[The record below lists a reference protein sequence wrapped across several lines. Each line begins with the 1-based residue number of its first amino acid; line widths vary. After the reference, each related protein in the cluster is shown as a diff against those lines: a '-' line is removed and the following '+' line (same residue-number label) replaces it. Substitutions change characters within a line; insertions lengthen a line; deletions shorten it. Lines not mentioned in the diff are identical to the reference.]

1 MKRCMICGR
10 EEYLPFT
17 CKFCGD
23 VFCAEHRLPEKHH
36 CPGLAGLKDM
46 SKGIIYSPTPGGT
59 KIAQKRRPRIPLPS
73 LPIYSYSQAIL
84 MMCVVSFFLQIF
96 PLYNEMFALYP
107 THVIARPWTL
117 VTYIFLHG
125 SFAHLLFNMLFLFFF
140 GPRLESLVG
149 SKTFLEIY
157 LGSGVIAGIGHVLT
171 SSSPVVGASGA
182 LYGIFGC
189 LAIIAPYIIVF
200 VYFIPMKITHAVIL
214 FAIMD
219 FLLMGSGD
227 MIAHA
232 AHLSGLLV
240 GIVYGIKLKRS
251 LRRTPYLGF

>member
-1 MKRCMICGR
+1 MKC
-10 EEYLPFT
+10 
-17 CKFCGD
+17 
-23 VFCAEHRLPEKHH
+23 
-36 CPGLAGLKDM
+36 
-46 SKGIIYSPTPGGT
+46 SP
-59 KIAQKRRPRIPLPS
+59 
-73 LPIYSYSQAIL
+73 Y
-84 MMCVVSFFLQIF
+84 
-96 PLYNEMFALYP
+96 
-107 THVIARPWTL
+107 TL
-117 VTYIFLHG
+117 
-125 SFAHLLFNMLFLFFF
+125 

-149 SKTFLEIY
+149 SKTFLGIY

-189 LAIIAPYIIVF
+189 LAIIAPYIVVF
-200 VYFIPMKITHAVIL
+200 VYFIPMKITHTVIL

-240 GIVYGIKLKRS
+240 GLVYGMRLKRRGS
-251 LRRTPYLGF
+251 LKHTI

>member
-1 MKRCMICGR
+1 M
-10 EEYLPFT
+10 PFT

-23 VFCAEHRLPEKHH
+23 SFCAEHRLPEKHH
-36 CPGLAGLKDM
+36 CPGLAGLKDR
-46 SKGIIYSPTPGGT
+46 SNILYYPIKTV
-59 KIAQKRRPRIPLPS
+59 QKRRPKVS
-73 LPIYSYSQAIL
+73 LPIYGYSQAIL
-84 MMCVVSFFLQIF
+84 LACVTSFFLQIF

-107 THVIARPWTL
+107 AHVIARPWTL
-117 VTYIFLHG
+117 VTYMFLHG

-149 SKTFLEIY
+149 SKTFLGIY

-189 LAIIAPYIIVF
+189 LAIIAPYIVVF

-240 GIVYGIKLKRS
+240 GLVYGMRLKRRGS
-251 LRRTPYLGF
+251 LKHTI

>member
-1 MKRCMICGR
+1 M
-10 EEYLPFT
+10 PFT

-23 VFCAEHRLPEKHH
+23 AFCVEHRLPEKHH
-36 CPGLAGLKDM
+36 CPGLAGLRNT
-46 SKGIIYSPTPGGT
+46 SKGIIYSPISREV
-59 KIAQKRRPRIPLPS
+59 KITRPKIS

-84 MMCVVSFFLQIF
+84 MICVASFFLQIF
-96 PLYNEMFALYP
+96 PPYNEMFALYP

-117 VTYIFLHG
+117 LTYMFLHAN
-125 SFAHLLFNMLFLFFF
+125 FVHLLFNMLFLFFF
-140 GPRLESLVG
+140 GPRLESLIG

-157 LGSGVIAGIGHVLT
+157 LGSGIIAGVGHVLT

-189 LAIIAPYIIVF
+189 LAVIAPYIIVF
-200 VYFIPMKITHAVIL
+200 VYLIPMKITHAVIL

-240 GIVYGIKLKRS
+240 GIVYGMRLKRS